1 MVLSRLRDRVSLC
14 INSFSTPKGGL
25 TARLVDV
32 GDGSQPADYENL
44 DVKGAVV
51 LGDADAG
58 RLWQHAVKAR
68 GAVGVISTEHRPVHP
83 AVRSEALHLARPA
96 RSLSVGLDPLR
107 RRRQRLRLQGELAR
121 RLAPARA
128 PARTGRCKSK
138 IDIESTFYDAPNRTL
153 VAEIPGTVKPD
164 ERIVMAAHIQE
175 PGANDDASGCGTLLA
190 LAAALAE
197 RRRRPRPCS
206 RPAAR

>member
-1 MVLSRLRDRVSLC
+1 MLSRLRDRVSLC

-32 GDGSQPADYENL
+32 GDGSQAAHYENL

-68 GAVGVISTEHRPVHP
+68 GAVGVISTRVAPYIRPSDPKLFTSPDQHEVFQWGSIPYDADVKAFGFKASWRAASRMRERLQERAGASQGRHRIHLLRRPDPH
-83 AVRSEALHLARPA
+83 ARRRDSRARSSPTSASSWRRTSRSRAPTTTRADAATLYALARA
-96 RSLSVGLDPLR
+96 LW
-107 RRRQRLRLQGELAR
+107 
-121 RLAPARA
+121 RA
-128 PARTGRCKSK
+128 SPT
-138 IDIESTFYDAPNRTL
+138 
-153 VAEIPGTVKPD
+153 
-164 ERIVMAAHIQE
+164 AAV
-175 PGANDDASGCGTLLA
+175 C
-190 LAAALAE
+190 
-197 RRRRPRPCS
+197 R